1 VSHNVELPQHRYV
14 FVVPSFVL
22 RPDDPRTALIPA
34 VWVGCSVQPGRALGC
49 TVLLES
55 GALVVDL
62 PLHALRGAFVTWA
75 PLELP
80 DVVAWDCY
88 GWSAEIWE
96 PSYLSGLPCAILTA
110 DHKHATA
117 RGSLWFAVDHVG
129 GDGFSLAPDQHKL
142 LYVVERQDDHALMLL
157 PQDRLVIEEA
167 SFTVVEGIPAI
178 RRQTQVWTAER

>member
-1 VSHNVELPQHRYV
+1 MSHNVELPTHRYV

-22 RPDDPRTALIPA
+22 RPDDLRQALIPA
-34 VWVGCSVQPGRALGC
+34 VWVGVSVTPSRALGC

-62 PLHALRGAFVTWA
+62 PLHALRGAFVEWA
-75 PLELP
+75 PLELS

-96 PSYLSGLPCAILTA
+96 PSYLSGLPCAILSA

-117 RGSLWFAVDHVG
+117 RGRLWFAVDHVG
-129 GDGFSLAPDQHKL
+129 DGFSLAPEQHKL
-142 LYVVERQDDHALMLL
+142 LFVVERDGDHALMLL

-167 SFTVVEGIPAI
+167 SFTEIDGIPNI
-178 RRQTQVWTAER
+178 RRQTQVWTAEQ

>member
-1 VSHNVELPQHRYV
+1 MSHNVELPQHRYV
-14 FVVPSFVL
+14 YVVPTFVL

-34 VWVGCSVQPGRALGC
+34 VWVGCSVQPSRALSC

-75 PLELP
+75 PIELS

-96 PSYLSGLPCAILTA
+96 PSYLSGLSCAILTA

-117 RGSLWFAVDHVG
+117 RGRLWFAVDHVG
-129 GDGFSLAPDQHKL
+129 DGFSLAPEQHKHL
-142 LYVVERQDDHALMLL
+142 WVVERQGDHALRLL

-167 SFTVVEGIPAI
+167 SFTEIDGIPNI
-178 RRQTQVWTAER
+178 RRQAQVWTAEQ